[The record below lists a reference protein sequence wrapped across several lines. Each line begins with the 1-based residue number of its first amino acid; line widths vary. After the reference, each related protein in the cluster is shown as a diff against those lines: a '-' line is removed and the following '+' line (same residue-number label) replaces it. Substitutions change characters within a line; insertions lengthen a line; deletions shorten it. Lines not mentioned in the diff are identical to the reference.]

1 MKILVVEDSKR
12 LRKGI
17 ASALRH
23 SGYAVDTAADGN
35 EGLWAAQ
42 SNPYDTLVLDIMLPG
57 IDGLE
62 ILRRLREQDDQTPIL
77 LLTARDTIPDRV
89 LGLRSGADD
98 YLVKPFA
105 LEELLARIEV
115 LCRRAYY
122 AHVNPIEEAS
132 LRIDPASRRVHFKD
146 NELSLTS
153 REFALIEYLARRK
166 GEVVSRTEIEE
177 HIYDAQVEPLSNVVD
192 AAIYAL
198 RKKLKQAGAPP
209 VIHTRRGIGY
219 VFEHNP
225 TPSS

>member
-105 LEELLARIEV
+105 LEERPRQPD
-115 LCRRAYY
+115 RR
-122 AHVNPIEEAS
+122 
-132 LRIDPASRRVHFKD
+132 
-146 NELSLTS
+146 SLTAYRPRIPQGS
-153 REFALIEYLARRK
+153 LQ
-166 GEVVSRTEIEE
+166 G
-177 HIYDAQVEPLSNVVD
+177 Q
-192 AAIYAL
+192 
-198 RKKLKQAGAPP
+198 
-209 VIHTRRGIGY
+209 
-219 VFEHNP
+219 
-225 TPSS
+225 